1 MSEKVILTGSS
12 LVSSVFIKVK
22 KRIVERKN
30 IRIMNKVKTMEEAY
44 QVFDLLGIKNVTKKW
59 QKANGSEVWEL
70 PFKTMYANGYS
81 EVNRFTIYKS
91 GYVRKMLV
99 HPESNAS
106 YSCYQLNKTRKS
118 EDFHK
123 YYEWNDDFTE
133 QKWTGKYVKSKRK
146 ERIMIPNHADRVV
159 YLCNYILKN
168 YYRNQRGASFYRIN
182 DYQVNLMHEYCK
194 DSHKLDKIQR
204 PESYDLP
211 FEETVERDSF
221 IDNNEIKVIINGHRY
236 NLS

>member
-1 MSEKVILTGSS
+1 MK
-12 LVSSVFIKVK
+12 
-22 KRIVERKN
+22 
-30 IRIMNKVKTMEEAY
+30 KVKTMEEAY

-99 HPESNAS
+99 NPESNAS
-106 YSCYQLNKTRKS
+106 YSCYQLNRTCT
-118 EDFHK
+118 EDN
-123 YYEWNDDFTE
+123 YYKDYDLDGN
-133 QKWTGKYVKSKRK
+133 WTGKYNKYVGKK
-146 ERIMIPNHADRVV
+146 RIMIPNHADRVV

-168 YYRNQRGASFYRIN
+168 YYRNQKGASFYRIN
-182 DYQVNLMHEYCK
+182 DYQVSLMQNIK
-194 DSHKLDKIQR
+194 
-204 PESYDLP
+204 PEPQDLP

>member
-1 MSEKVILTGSS
+1 M
-12 LVSSVFIKVK
+12 K
-22 KRIVERKN
+22 KYE
-30 IRIMNKVKTMEEAY
+30 KVKTMEEAY
-44 QVFDLLGIKNVTKKW
+44 RVFDLLGIKEVTKKW

-70 PFKTMYANGYS
+70 PFKTMYANGYT
-81 EVNRFTIYKS
+81 EVNRFTIYRS

-106 YSCYQLNKTRKS
+106 YSCYQINRTRKCD
-118 EDFHK
+118 EYVKD
-123 YYEWNDDFTE
+123 YEWCEDKDDLV
-133 QKWTGKYVKSKRK
+133 WTGKYRKSNRT
-146 ERIMIPNHADRVV
+146 ERIMIDNHRDRVV

-168 YYRNQRGASFYRIN
+168 YYRSQTGAGFYRIK
-182 DYQVNLMHEYCK
+182 DYQLSLMQNATFNC
-194 DSHKLDKIQR
+194 
-204 PESYDLP
+204 ESETFTKDLP